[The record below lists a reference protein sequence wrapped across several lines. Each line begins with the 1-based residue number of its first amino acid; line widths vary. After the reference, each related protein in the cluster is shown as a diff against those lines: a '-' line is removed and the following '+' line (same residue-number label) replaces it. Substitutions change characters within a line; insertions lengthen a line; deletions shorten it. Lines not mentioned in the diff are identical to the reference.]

1 MIREPQPVTLCTASA
16 QSNISSASGLEGLD
30 WGQLRVDGV
39 TVASIAA
46 AQFVLANC
54 LAVSRRSAGS
64 RAGIEPPSAEAS
76 DPADY
81 SGVVAKWQ

>member
-1 MIREPQPVTLCTASA
+1 MQDDSRASAGLFCTAST

-39 TVASIAA
+39 TVASITA

-64 RAGIEPPSAEAS
+64 RIFVSWNQMAAWLRQTAGLRAA
-76 DPADY
+76 A
-81 SGVVAKWQ
+81 